1 MLTPDKVA
9 IYIVDWLKSEEACF
23 EAQTPVSIPLA
34 RICLAALTT
43 PSQAGDVSTILL
55 DNELV
60 MAHEWSVRALI
71 QGWSMQDLIPHM
83 TPASS
88 SAQLLQ
94 MRPIP
99 SPNQTLTIDYD
110 NNDIS
115 FDSSLIWWPVL
126 QPLRDGKRLRLLSR
140 AVSSSMSRDPLLGMV
155 SFDWEN
161 DRGSDIFLSIAL
173 RRSFLRHTYIVR
185 SRYGVDLCAQ
195 GNCRKTNAW
204 ISVDDEDKMVFRF
217 AEVDSEAKDSSDI
230 SDTDGV
236 PRVGREFGFLYPDWL
251 RENGEVLS
259 MDLDDS
265 RGRMG
270 LTLANGSVAIF
281 EFV

>member
-1 MLTPDKVA
+1 
-9 IYIVDWLKSEEACF
+9 
-23 EAQTPVSIPLA
+23 
-34 RICLAALTT
+34 
-43 PSQAGDVSTILL
+43 
-55 DNELV
+55 

-71 QGWSMQDLIPHM
+71 QGWSMQDLILHM

-88 SAQLLQ
+88 GAQWLQ
-94 MRPIP
+94 MIPIP

-110 NNDIS
+110 NDNIS
-115 FDSSLIWWPVL
+115 FDSNLIWWPVL

-140 AVSSSMSRDPLLGMV
+140 AVSNSLARDPLLGMV

-161 DRGSDIFLSIAL
+161 VRDSDRFRSIAL
-173 RRSFLRHTYIVR
+173 RRSFLRQTYIVR

-204 ISVDDEDKMVFRF
+204 VSVDDEGRMVFRF
-217 AEVDSEAKDSSDI
+217 AEVDSEAKDPSDASTANGI
-230 SDTDGV
+230 
-236 PRVGREFGFLYPDWL
+236 PRVGREFGFLYPEWL
-251 RENGEVLS
+251 GEYGEVLS

-265 RGRMG
+265 RGRMA